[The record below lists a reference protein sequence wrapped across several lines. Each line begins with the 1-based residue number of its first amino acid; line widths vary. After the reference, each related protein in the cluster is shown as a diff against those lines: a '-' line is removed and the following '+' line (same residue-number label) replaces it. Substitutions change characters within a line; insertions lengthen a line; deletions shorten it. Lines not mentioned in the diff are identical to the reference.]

1 MLLREFVYFNET
13 DPDQQ
18 EDGRYQPAN
27 DKSILDVNSTRK
39 TRLTLKMIN
48 DLRVAGEARDRETLE
63 DQALIRTMY
72 AKPAPEAS
80 AGAPM

>member
-39 TRLTLKMIN
+39 TRLTLKMLN
-48 DLRVAGEARDRETLE
+48 DLRIAGESRDQETLE
-63 DQALIRTMY
+63 DQALIRVMY
-72 AKPAPEAS
+72 AAPPPEEG